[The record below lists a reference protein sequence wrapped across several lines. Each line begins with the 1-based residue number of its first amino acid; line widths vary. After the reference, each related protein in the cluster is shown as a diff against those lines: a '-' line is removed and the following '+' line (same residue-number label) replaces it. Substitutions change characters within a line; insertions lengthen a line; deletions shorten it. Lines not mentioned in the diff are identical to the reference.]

1 MSVLCSWDIFIT
13 LDSCFSEINWHSVS
27 NLSDSEGDVKSQT
40 FVYIRRLTRHT
51 VRICNRGTMIDKLS
65 KRTSETT
72 QWLKKKKRWIYS
84 LHFWCEDSCN
94 CTFKY
99 AWLKPYHF
107 NLVFKPQEGK
117 FLYRSLVKQQ
127 TENKIAAR
135 THWGVERG
143 RSFDEG

>member
-51 VRICNRGTMIDKLS
+51 VRIFNRGTVIDKLS

-72 QWLKKKKRWIYS
+72 QWLKKKK
-84 LHFWCEDSCN
+84 D
-94 CTFKY
+94 KY
-99 AWLKPYHF
+99 A
-107 NLVFKPQEGK
+107 VF
-117 FLYRSLVKQQ
+117 SSDVK
-127 TENKIAAR
+127 TLATALLNMY
-135 THWGVERG
+135 
-143 RSFDEG
+143 D